1 MTGRTSSGPLAEET
15 RARSSSSCKAPAY
28 SLAEELLGVRR
39 SRTPRG
45 RLTLDDVACSRPVW
59 TRTDTQLLEEE
70 SLAQAETAF
79 LFSYAVDTQRK
90 WEPTSRDRV
99 DERFIWEYENALN
112 K

>member
-1 MTGRTSSGPLAEET
+1 M
-15 RARSSSSCKAPAY
+15 
-28 SLAEELLGVRR
+28 
-39 SRTPRG
+39 
-45 RLTLDDVACSRPVW
+45 W

-79 LFSYAVDTQRK
+79 LFSYVVDTQRK

>member
-1 MTGRTSSGPLAEET
+1 MQLLLLQGPGLQLGRGASGRQEEPDTRGWLA
-15 RARSSSSCKAPAY
+15 
-28 SLAEELLGVRR
+28 LN
-39 SRTPRG
+39 
-45 RLTLDDVACSRPVW
+45 DVVCSRLVW